1 MRKVKEPLGSFFYI
15 NNLKLKGVPMKR
27 FRHFIKES
35 EESEITMA
43 DLNMEFINNALK
55 VSAFNIP
62 PTEFT
67 KTDHKKEIQYLFNMH
82 FFPKF
87 DITKTIDVVDMGK
100 LNTLISR
107 LKSQNLDNFKK
118 LHNYNLKGIGPGE
131 VTLYFLINNA
141 KLGGGASAGLDIMV
155 GGKGYEVKAVSVSND
170 GSMAYD
176 FKLGGTIALDE
187 FKMDLNKLRI
197 KLDVRGSA
205 TEIAPNDLKAMK
217 QKAPAEFNAIE
228 QRFAK
233 SAYDNYFSKHEV
245 IFINNSKYAKVGE
258 IAAIK
263 TIKQNEIFI
272 YHVTSGTIKPKV
284 KL

>member
-1 MRKVKEPLGSFFYI
+1 
-15 NNLKLKGVPMKR
+15 MKR
-27 FRHFIKES
+27 FREFIKE
-35 EESEITMA
+35 EAESEIAMA
-43 DLNMEFINNALK
+43 DLNMVFINNALK
-55 VSAFNIP
+55 VSAFNISP
-62 PTEFT
+62 NEFT
-67 KTDHKKEIQYLFNMH
+67 SLKYKKEIQYLFNMH

-100 LNTLISR
+100 LNTLITT
-107 LKSQNLDNFKK
+107 LKNQNMDNFKK
-118 LHNYNLKGIGPGE
+118 LHKYNLKGIGPGE

-141 KLGGGASAGLDIMV
+141 KLGGGGSAGLDLIV
-155 GGKGYEVKAVSVSND
+155 GSKGYEVKAVSVSND
-170 GSMAYD
+170 GTMAYD

-187 FKMDLNKLRI
+187 FKTELNKLRV

-217 QKAPAEFNAIE
+217 EKAPTEFNVIE
-228 QRFAK
+228 QKFAK

-245 IFINNSKYAKVGE
+245 IFINNSKFSKIGD

-263 TIKQNEIFI
+263 TVKQNEIFL

>member
-1 MRKVKEPLGSFFYI
+1 
-15 NNLKLKGVPMKR
+15 MKR

-55 VSAFNIP
+55 VSAFNIT

-87 DITKTIDVVDMGK
+87 DITKTIDNVDMGK
-100 LNTLISR
+100 LNTLITT
-107 LKSQNLDNFKK
+107 LKTQNMTMFKK
-118 LHNYNLKGIGPGE
+118 LHKYNLKGIGPGE

-141 KLGGGASAGLDIMV
+141 KLGGGSSAGLDLIV
-155 GGKGYEVKAVSVSND
+155 GSKGYEVKAVSISND

-187 FKMDLNKLRI
+187 FKTELNKLRL
-197 KLDVRGSA
+197 KLGVKGTA
-205 TEIAPNDLKAMK
+205 TEIAPNDIKAMK
-217 QKAPAEFNAIE
+217 EKAPTEFNAIE
-228 QRFAK
+228 QKFAK

-245 IFINNSKYAKVGE
+245 IFINNSKFAKQGN

-263 TIKQNEIFI
+263 TVKQNEIFI